1 MKVKIQDK
9 AEEDLDKV
17 DNATYDLFNK
27 HIDKITLIPPRR
39 HLKFGMP
46 FSVEEVG
53 QGRIVYNIT
62 KNVLYI
68 IRCFASHKE
77 YEKWYKSFK

>member
-1 MKVKIQDK
+1 MEVKVQDK
-9 AEEDLDKV
+9 AEEELDKM

-46 FSVEEVG
+46 FNVEEVG
-53 QGRIVYNIT
+53 QGRIVYNIKENT
-62 KNVLYI
+62 PYI